1 MRYDYDFDNKKDK
14 RIKKII
20 FIIATVIVIVVSF
33 GFVLKG
39 NSNKT
44 LGGISDFV
52 LFPINKTYEIFA
64 NIASNSKNH
73 FSKVEEV
80 NIENEKLKQ
89 ENLELK
95 LQILETQKISD
106 ENKNMKEMLSI
117 KNSFQHFNMKFGK
130 VMYRE
135 HDNWSR
141 TFKINI
147 GVEEGIKVN
156 QAVVHANGLVGFISD
171 VERESSTV
179 TTILDPATSV
189 SVNISSINE
198 PAILQGDLT
207 LNSKNRVKLVF
218 IPLDSEISISDTL
231 YTSGL
236 GSIYPS
242 AIPVGKIVEVFKN
255 KNDINRYAIVEPNV
269 NISSLKEVA
278 VVLN

>member
-141 TFKINI
+141 TFKI
-147 GVEEGIKVN
+147 K
-156 QAVVHANGLVGFISD
+156 IS
-171 VERESSTV
+171 
-179 TTILDPATSV
+179 
-189 SVNISSINE
+189 
-198 PAILQGDLT
+198 
-207 LNSKNRVKLVF
+207 
-218 IPLDSEISISDTL
+218 
-231 YTSGL
+231 
-236 GSIYPS
+236 
-242 AIPVGKIVEVFKN
+242 
-255 KNDINRYAIVEPNV
+255 
-269 NISSLKEVA
+269 
-278 VVLN
+278 

>member
-1 MRYDYDFDNKKDK
+1 MRYDYDFDNKKHK
-14 RIKKII
+14 RNKKII
-20 FIIATVIVIVVSF
+20 FISIIFIVIIISF
-33 GFVLKG
+33 GFILKG

-44 LGGISDFV
+44 FSGISDFI
-52 LFPINKTYEIFA
+52 LFPINKTYEAIT
-64 NIASNSKNH
+64 NISLNSKNH
-73 FSKVEEV
+73 FSKIEDV

-106 ENKNMKEMLSI
+106 ENKNMKDMLSI
-117 KNSFQHFNMKFGK
+117 KKSFQHFNLKFGK
-130 VMYRE
+130 IMYRE

-156 QAVVHANGLVGFISD
+156 QAVVHSSGLVGFISN

-189 SVNISSINE
+189 SVNISSVNE
-198 PAILQGDLT
+198 PAILQGDLA
-207 LNSKNRVKLVF
+207 LNSKNQAKLVF

-242 AIPVGKIVEVFKN
+242 SIPVGKIVEVFKN

-269 NISSLKEVA
+269 NVSNIKEVA
-278 VVLN
+278 VIIK